1 MRKII
6 LMMDLIQEMVDFTMM
21 MNTDR
26 TKEPLIILLI
36 GVDEIVQ

>member
-1 MRKII
+1 MRKI
-6 LMMDLIQEMVDFTMM
+6 MEEEMVDFTMM

-36 GVDEIVQ
+36 GVDEIIQ